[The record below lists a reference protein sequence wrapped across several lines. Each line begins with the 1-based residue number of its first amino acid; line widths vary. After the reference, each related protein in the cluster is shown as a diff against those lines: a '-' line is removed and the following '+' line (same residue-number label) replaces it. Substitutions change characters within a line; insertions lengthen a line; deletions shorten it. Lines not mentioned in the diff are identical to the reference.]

1 MNNSGTIC
9 FKYFDLA
16 FFSFLAAVSEFLS
29 NKLLDTWNSG
39 FYFSF
44 SIAICLIAMIRWGG
58 IGIVVGVIGGIPG
71 ILFSEMS
78 VISGILFYALV
89 NVFLGIPIFLYG
101 KKDRNMIAENHVWL
115 MLYVLASHCSL
126 AVGKGLIIL
135 VLTGERTGVI
145 DYFGATFLILVM
157 DIILCQVLQKRE
169 GLICD
174 LRYYLADEEGEKDE
188 RRKY

>member
-89 NVFLGIPIFLYG
+89 NVFLGIPILLYG

-115 MLYVLASHCSL
+115 MLYVLASHCCL
-126 AVGKGLIIL
+126 AVGKGLIIF
-135 VLTGERTGVI
+135 VLTGEGTGVI